1 MSETYDQITALH
13 YAAYRPQLH
22 EPILRSCLGE
32 KEFNHGLDVGCGTGV
47 SSIALKNFCKNVIG
61 VDPNKK
67 MLAQAVTEGSINYQ
81 LMNEDKLP
89 FPDHSFD
96 ICTYAGAWWYGKSQ
110 ALLDETIRV
119 CTTNGT
125 ILLYDFEVDLRNIYN
140 ILNLVPADLKGYDH
154 RSNFEGLD
162 TSSISSSFTKSEEK
176 QLLLSPKQLAHLV
189 CSEPGIYKQLEL
201 KLSNENTFDSLVQ
214 QIVNSFDSVPVRIT
228 VFTYHSLYIL

>member
-22 EPILRSCLGE
+22 EPILRNCLGGQRF
-32 KEFNHGLDVGCGTGV
+32 KNGLDIGCGTGV
-47 SSIALKNFCKNVIG
+47 SSKALKNFCEHVIG

-67 MLAQAVTEGSINYQ
+67 MLAQAVREKNINYQ
-81 LMNEDKLP
+81 VMKEDVLP
-89 FPDHSFD
+89 FPDNSFD

-110 ALLDETIRV
+110 GLLDETIRV

-125 ILLYDFEVDLRNIYN
+125 ILLYDFEVDFNNIYN

-162 TSSISSSFTKSEEK
+162 TSAIRSTAKKTEEK
-176 QLLLSPKQLAHLV
+176 QVLLSPTELAHLL
-189 CSEPGIYKQLEL
+189 CSENQIYNQVVL
-201 KLSNENTFDSLVQ
+201 KLSDKNTFNRLVEH
-214 QIVNSFDSVPVRIT
+214 IKDYLNPSNIT
-228 VFTYHSLYIL
+228 VSVLVYHTLYRL